1 MCKRLHSSGKLI
13 LHKRLFFENGALKM
27 LFRHVW
33 YFHFS
38 NFNMDF
44 VRQIFKLNPKFC
56 CETKCCILAT
66 IDSNMVLLWILT
78 EIEKKFACLVFLNW
92 RHMRYSVFVLSRICA
107 NSYFIITNQSYIH
120 WLFTKHGS
128 ATFIFPILTWLSW
141 QMLWKNYQ
149 FLWQIFKSSK
159 VGEPIQSPSF
169 VQID

>member
-1 MCKRLHSSGKLI
+1 MHFIWPHIFWLHKHLVFSFTNMCSMCKRLHSSGKLI

-66 IDSNMVLLWILT
+66 IDSNMVLPWILT

-120 WLFTKHGS
+120 WLFTKNGEMKV
-128 ATFIFPILTWLSW
+128 LLSFSR
-141 QMLWKNYQ
+141 Y
-149 FLWQIFKSSK
+149 
-159 VGEPIQSPSF
+159 
-169 VQID
+169 